1 MRPLGGCRAAFAAAF
16 TKAFAE
22 VFARAMKAVIIF
34 MAAGAVWLFLLPPA
48 AEKAQASQA
57 GLLAGN
63 LTISPGLLSVLDTP
77 DGSPDGESSN
87 QDSTG
92 GSSTNSTGSTGSTNT
107 TGPTNPANPT
117 STVAVSFRLAFAARV
132 TIEIRDETGVV
143 VKELLTPTELEAG
156 PHSFTWD
163 GKDTSG
169 APVPGG
175 TYLVILRVY
184 GVNGGFEERTG
195 RLTVRT
201 ARSLELN
208 GYKSFQYHST
218 FINGNAGAFS
228 GGVPGS
234 ALEQALALEAEGYAT
249 PQIYVRGSYD
259 DSEGPSLRQF
269 MVAYEGERVQA
280 SAGDLTVGYPEQEF
294 TLRERSVFGGQIG
307 GSFAS
312 GFGDSRLD
320 LILARVDA
328 VSALLRFKG
337 DGITATY
344 WLNAPVIPGSERIS
358 VNNRQLTRD
367 VDYVIDYGSGE
378 LALWRPVPY
387 DEELVVVYEYL
398 PEHKFYR
405 QDLFGVR
412 SHTRLSEGTEFAF
425 NAVRL
430 GDELTPV
437 GQPATTTGTT
447 TATTT
452 LPPPGQRWNYD
463 LNGKTRLW
471 GGDLI
476 LAGEWAE
483 SLYNRD
489 WRDTSFLAASGEP
502 GTAYKLQMDLARG
515 KLNLDGSLRRID
527 PDFQGVAAGDLQAGV
542 DALSLGGEY
551 QAWPYL
557 SFVSRYS
564 ARAVFPVASLG
575 TPAAAMVTAS
585 SLTATSTQPATGSTV
600 SATVGSRL
608 KLAKASRMPANFP
621 EIEVSITGSL
631 RSPQPLPLPAL
642 LAQPFPLFTPGDQA
656 SSPFDTREEGVEL
669 GVHQSAGKLA
679 YAVNLARGVETSQAT
694 ANPDTRTK
702 WSASLG
708 TQFQPAESLVIAS
721 KYATQRKFGSIAAGS
736 YAGPDQAN
744 GAAVSGELV
753 RREDMDLSVK
763 FSPGPGLS
771 TIAGLEAYLT
781 DDRETGLNN
790 KWTAARLSMEKAL
803 SENLYAGMGVSQQKR
818 WSRQD
823 RTIAYEASSTDGLS
837 NEVTASLRYGRL
849 AKLSGAI
856 RQKNDQTWAESG
868 QETGSGTSLSHD
880 VALEYSPKSGTS
892 FTLERRD
899 SQEEPGSDQ
908 PGGQITWIL
917 RGSAQARPGLTFKT
931 SLETTSNTAAQTQAL
946 DRNFSLGATYS
957 AGAGVQLS
965 AEYKWASR
973 ADFMYPDKGF
983 IANVIN
989 LGVMIS
995 F

>member
-1 MRPLGGCRAAFAAAF
+1 MRPFLGCRAACTTCTTAF
-16 TKAFAE
+16 NRVA
-22 VFARAMKAVIIF
+22 KAVIVLV
-34 MAAGAVWLFLLPPA
+34 AAGVILPLLLLPA
-48 AEKAQASQA
+48 AQHALASQA
-57 GLLAGN
+57 GLLLGN
-63 LTISPGLLSVLDTP
+63 LTISPGLLSVLSAP
-77 DGSPDGESSN
+77 DEESATEGSSSDESSAER
-87 QDSTG
+87 
-92 GSSTNSTGSTGSTNT
+92 SSVEKRL
-107 TGPTNPANPT
+107 T
-117 STVAVSFRLAFAARV
+117 SAVAISFRLAFTATV
-132 TIEIRDETGVV
+132 IIEIRDEAGVV
-143 VKELLTPTELEAG
+143 VKELLTPTELEPG

-175 TYLVILRVY
+175 TYLIVLRAY
-184 GVNGGFEERTG
+184 GLGGGFEEKTG
-195 RLTVRT
+195 KLTVRT

-208 GYKSFQYHST
+208 GYKSFQYRGS

-228 GGVPGS
+228 GGPPGS
-234 ALEQALALEAEGYAT
+234 SLEQALALDAEGYAT
-249 PQIYVRGSYD
+249 PQIYIRGSYD

-269 MVAYEGERVQA
+269 MVAYEGERVRA

-307 GSFAS
+307 GDMGNNS
-312 GFGDSRLD
+312 LD

-328 VSALLRFKG
+328 TSAVLRYKG
-337 DGITATY
+337 DGITVTY

-412 SHTRLSEGTEFAF
+412 SRTKLSEGTEFAF

-437 GQPATTTGTT
+437 GQPATPTGTT
-447 TATTT
+447 TATPT
-452 LPPPGQRWNYD
+452 LPPPSQLWNYD

-502 GTAYKLQMDLARG
+502 GTAYRLRMDLARG

-527 PDFQGVAAGDLQAGV
+527 PGFQGVAAGDLQAGV

-557 SFVSRYS
+557 GFVSQYS
-564 ARAVFPVASLG
+564 ARAVFPVAGLDTS
-575 TPAAAMVTAS
+575 AAALVSAS
-585 SLTATSTQPATGSTV
+585 SLPTTSTQPATGSTL

-608 KLAKASRMPANFP
+608 KLAKASQMPANFP
-621 EIEVSITGSL
+621 EIEVSITRSL

-642 LAQPFPLFTPGDQA
+642 LAQPFPLFTPGDQS
-656 SSPFDTREEGVEL
+656 SSPFDTWEEGVEL
-669 GVHQSAGKLA
+669 GIHQSAGKLA

-694 ANPDTRTK
+694 ANPDARTK

-736 YAGPDQAN
+736 YAAPGQAN

-771 TIAGLEAYLT
+771 TTAGLEAYLT

-931 SLETTSNTAAQTQAL
+931 SLEATSKNTAAQTQTL

-965 AEYKWASR
+965 AGYKWASR

-989 LGVMIS
+989 LGVIIS